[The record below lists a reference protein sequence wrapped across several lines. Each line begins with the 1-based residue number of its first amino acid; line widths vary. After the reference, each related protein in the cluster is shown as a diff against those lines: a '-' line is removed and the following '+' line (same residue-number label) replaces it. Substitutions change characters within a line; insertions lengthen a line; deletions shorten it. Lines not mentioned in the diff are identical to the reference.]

1 MRVAFGEELDA
12 VLDGLVEM
20 SALVA
25 AAMDRATRALLD
37 ADLDAAQEVIAG
49 DAAVDRL
56 YHETEDRA
64 LALIARQ
71 APVAR
76 DLRLVLASVRMV
88 WDLERMGD
96 LAVHVA
102 KVARRRYPGEAV
114 PVELAATVMEMG
126 HVAVQSAAKAGQVV
140 AARDVALAE
149 ELEADDDRMD
159 RLHRRIFTVL
169 LDDWQHGME
178 TAIDAT
184 LVGRYYER
192 FGDHAVTVAR
202 RMVFVVTGDMP
213 ERPRPALPVV

>member
-1 MRVAFGEELDA
+1 MRQAFGDELDRMM
-12 VLDGLVEM
+12 DGLVEM
-20 SALVA
+20 SARVA
-25 AAMDRATRALLD
+25 AGMDRATSALLD
-37 ADLDAAQEVIAG
+37 ADLELAQDVIAA
-49 DAAVDRL
+49 DAAVDLL
-56 YHETEDRA
+56 YHEIEDGG
-64 LALIARQ
+64 LDLIARQ

-76 DLRLVLASVRMV
+76 DLRLVLAAVRMV

-96 LAVHVA
+96 LAAHVA

-114 PVELAATVMEMG
+114 PPELAATIMEMG
-126 HVAVQSAAKAGQVV
+126 HVAVSSATKVGRVV
-140 AARDVALAE
+140 QQRDVDLAAE
-149 ELEADDDRMD
+149 VEAEDDRMD

-202 RMVFVVTGDMP
+202 RMVFVVTGSLP
-213 ERPRPALPVV
+213 EREPTVLLT